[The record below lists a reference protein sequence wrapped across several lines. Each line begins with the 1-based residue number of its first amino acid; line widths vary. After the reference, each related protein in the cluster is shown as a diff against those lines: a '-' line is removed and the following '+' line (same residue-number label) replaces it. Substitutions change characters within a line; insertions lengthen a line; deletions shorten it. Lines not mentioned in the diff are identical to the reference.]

1 MAKIRI
7 AQKSDIY
14 SVMLVFS
21 AIFMAIG
28 IFFSAYKLKTEY
40 LKPVSAAAPR
50 VPVTRPEKPAE
61 ETKVPP
67 EEAKKPGEE
76 TKAPTEEAKK
86 PDADKPAEEAK
97 KPDADKKAPEEAPA
111 PEPK

>member
-61 ETKVPP
+61 EAKKPAEEAKIPP

-86 PDADKPAEEAK
+86 PDADK
-97 KPDADKKAPEEAPA
+97 KAPEEAPA